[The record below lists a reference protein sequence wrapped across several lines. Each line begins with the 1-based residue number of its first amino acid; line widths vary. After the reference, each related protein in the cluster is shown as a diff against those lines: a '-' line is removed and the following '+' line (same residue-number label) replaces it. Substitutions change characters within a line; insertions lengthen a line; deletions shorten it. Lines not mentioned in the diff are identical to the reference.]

1 MENLGVVYELDSN
14 NCSKNYTDK
23 KGRQLKERIKEH
35 KNDGKKSQKGKKRT
49 GFHNIYNPLAIQ
61 QRVLM

>member
-23 KGRQLKERIKEH
+23 NGRQLKERIKEH
-35 KNDGKKSQKGKKRT
+35 KNDGKNREKVKRE
-49 GFHNIYNPLAIQ
+49 LAFTTYIIHWPFNS
-61 QRVLM
+61 VC

>member
-23 KGRQLKERIKEH
+23 KGRQLKERIKEQ
-35 KNDGKKSQKGKKRT
+35 KNDGKKSRKGKKRT
-49 GFHNIYNPLAIQ
+49 GLSQHI
-61 QRVLM
+61 